1 MVVRENF
8 QDFHTWCFPTYI
20 LHTSRL
26 VYVCT
31 VLGINQF
38 MSEKVSQSDD
48 SFLYEYNAEVEFCGV
63 CCCLYF
69 EYLYLG
75 IWRDHEFALSPYHT
89 K

>member
-1 MVVRENF
+1 M
-8 QDFHTWCFPTYI
+8 Y
-20 LHTSRL
+20 L
-26 VYVCT
+26 CT
-31 VLGINQF
+31 VHGINQF